1 MQNIGVLG
9 VGALTEKVVRGLR
22 RSGYNG
28 AIRLSPRNQ
37 RRAQAL
43 SDESGCQVMPD
54 NQSVIDHS
62 DILILGV
69 RPDVVATLAE
79 EVTLASGKTLIS
91 LVAGMKLAELA
102 QHFPGAQVVRVMLSY
117 AAEINSTT
125 VVIYP
130 HNDLVQ
136 QCMAPLGTSILM
148 DDEGA
153 FELATVAACMNG
165 WFYFWLEDL
174 QQWFVDQGMSET
186 QAKQLVLSN
195 MQDCLASAKHQP
207 DAGLAAMGRAIA
219 SPGTFT
225 DRGVELLRKHEV
237 SRPWSTACDAT
248 LQWLTADSA
257 DNKPKAGTD

>member
-22 RSGYNG
+22 RSGYSG

-37 RRAQAL
+37 QRAQAL
-43 SDESGCQVMPD
+43 SEASGCHVMPD

-69 RPDVVATLAE
+69 RPDVVEQLAE
-79 EVTLASGKTLIS
+79 EVRLAPGKTLIS
-91 LVAGMKLAELA
+91 LVAGMKLAALA

-117 AAEINSTT
+117 AAEINSAT
-125 VVIYP
+125 VVIHP
-130 HNDLVQ
+130 RNDLVQ
-136 QCMAPLGTSILM
+136 QCMAPLGTTVVM
-148 DDEGA
+148 DDEAA

-165 WFYFWLEDL
+165 WFYFWLQDL
-174 QQWFVDQGMSET
+174 QQWFVDQGLPEA

-195 MQDCLASAKHQP
+195 MQDCLASAQHNP
-207 DAGLAAMGRAIA
+207 AADLASMGNAIA

-225 DRGVELLRKHEV
+225 ARGVELLRNHEM

-248 LQWLTADSA
+248 LQWLTADAS
-257 DNKPKAGTD
+257 DSVE